1 MTAHAIEIAEDTL
14 DILNVE
20 HTILFGQLAQIK
32 KDDPRETKYIIQK
45 IAVDQQI
52 PVDVVRRFTNDGRYL
67 IITVYKITDFEC

>member
-32 KDDPRETKYIIQK
+32 KDDPRGTKYIIQR

-52 PVDVVRRFTNDGRYL
+52 PVDVVRRFINDGRYL